1 MQVEILK
8 LIKLRRI
15 PLGNPLAYNFDLDML
30 KKARNAKQ
38 VVIIGQYNEKKR
50 ALISTIIALKIR
62 RQGRT
67 DAAVL
72 SVYPD
77 CKGKIVFIDT
87 ALTNVFNP
95 KEVMVMVYEDKE
107 IVVNA
112 YDELVLKQT
121 LGVAYADMLLS
132 NAYLI
137 VEGK

>member
-1 MQVEILK
+1 MQAEILK
-8 LIKLRRI
+8 LMKLRRI
-15 PLGNPLAYNFDLDML
+15 PLGNPLAYNFDLEML
-30 KKARNAKQ
+30 KKAKNAKQ
-38 VVIIGQYNEKKR
+38 VVVIGQYNEKKR

-62 RQGRT
+62 KQRRT

-87 ALTNVFNP
+87 ALTNIFNP
-95 KEVMVMVYEDKE
+95 KEVMVMAYENKE
-107 IVVNA
+107 VVVNT
-112 YDELVLKQT
+112 YDELILKQT
-121 LGVAYADMLLS
+121 LGVAYTDMLLS

>member
-1 MQVEILK
+1 MQTEILK
-8 LIKLRRI
+8 LMKLRGI

-30 KKARNAKQ
+30 KKAKNAKQ
-38 VVIIGQYNEKKR
+38 VVIIGQYSKKKR

-62 RQGRT
+62 KQGRA

-77 CKGKIVFIDT
+77 CKGRIVFIDT
-87 ALTNVFNP
+87 ALTNIFNP

-107 IVVNA
+107 VVVNT
-112 YDELVLKQT
+112 YDDMVLKQT
-121 LGVAYADMLLS
+121 LGIAYADMLLS